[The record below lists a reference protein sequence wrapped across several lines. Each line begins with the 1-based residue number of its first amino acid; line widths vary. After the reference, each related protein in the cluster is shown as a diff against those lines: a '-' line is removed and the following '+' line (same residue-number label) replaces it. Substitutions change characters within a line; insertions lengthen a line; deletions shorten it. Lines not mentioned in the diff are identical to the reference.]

1 MMTNNPD
8 QQARRPLLQPSI
20 GYSLRQLG
28 KTPVIPLLDR
38 RPPLL
43 TEEAFIVM
51 LRLAADRCVAGSSR
65 PVTLVVIFG
74 SDETVTR

>member
-51 LRLAADRCVAGSSR
+51 LLPTSLNARSRLCALRRIGALLGL
-65 PVTLVVIFG
+65 PVQ
-74 SDETVTR
+74 